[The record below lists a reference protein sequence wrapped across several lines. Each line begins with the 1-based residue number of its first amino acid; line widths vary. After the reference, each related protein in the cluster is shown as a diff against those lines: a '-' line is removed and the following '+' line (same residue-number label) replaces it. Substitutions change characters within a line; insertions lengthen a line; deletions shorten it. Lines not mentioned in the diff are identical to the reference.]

1 MFELCHYITIGGK
14 KFSGINEVEIK
25 RSITSLTGT
34 AKIKVPSTAV
44 LKRTDGTKLN
54 VMTAQV
60 VNKGDVVMI
69 QLGYNDKLKTEFY
82 GYVSRVNYTKPLEI
96 ECEDGI
102 YLLKQKKIAKSYKD
116 TTLTAVLNDLVDGT
130 DIKINTGDLEINISK
145 LILATEHGGEVPR
158 EDALTEILS
167 RYGLVGYFDTSNTL
181 FVGLRQGNKT
191 GTAKYKLG
199 WNTIS
204 DDELKYH
211 NSDDEKI
218 QIKAVYVDKLG
229 VRTEVKVGDSDGSVR
244 TVFLTDVKDTSQLK
258 TLAQNEL
265 AKYKFNG
272 FSGKIT
278 AFLQPFC
285 EPGYVA
291 SITDPN
297 YSERSGDYYCEGIE
311 VTYGTSGGRRV
322 IEIGAKV

>member
-1 MFELCHYITIGGK
+1 MFELYHYITIGGK

-44 LKRTDGTKLN
+44 LKRIDGTKLN
-54 VMTAQV
+54 IMTAQA
-60 VNKGDVVMI
+60 VNKGDAVLI
-69 QLGYNDKLKTEFY
+69 QLGYNGKLKTEFC
-82 GYVSRVNYTKPLEI
+82 GYVSRVNYTRPLEI
-96 ECEDGI
+96 ECEDGV

-116 TTLTAVLNDLVDGT
+116 TTLAAVLSDIVEGT
-130 DIKINTGDLEINISK
+130 GITIDTGDLEINISK

-158 EDALTEILS
+158 EDAITEVLS
-167 RYGLVGYFDTSNTL
+167 RYGLVGYFDTTNTL
-181 FVGLRQGNKT
+181 FIGLRQGKKA
-191 GTAKYKLG
+191 GTAKFKLG
-199 WNTIS
+199 WNTVS

-211 NSDDEKI
+211 NADDEKI
-218 QIKAVYVDKLG
+218 QINAVYVDKLG

-244 TVFLTDVKDTSQLK
+244 TVFLTDVKDANQLK

-291 SITDPN
+291 NISDPN

-311 VTYGTSGGRRV
+311 VSYGTSGGRRIV
-322 IEIGAKV
+322 EIGAKV